1 MSLAL
6 SSFKGMHHVQW
17 NLTMAV
23 TLLIMVPAV
32 VLFVL
37 AQRSFVKGI
46 TFTGV
51 KG

>member
-1 MSLAL
+1 
-6 SSFKGMHHVQW
+6 
-17 NLTMAV
+17 MAPV
-23 TLLIMVPAV
+23 I

-37 AQRSFVKGI
+37 AQRTFVKGI